1 VTIPRPGLEINMLQ
15 KFMVALLMAGLTV
28 AASAD
33 NYYKWSDSQGQIH
46 YTDLPPT
53 QSDAKILGVFNKESS
68 IADEEPGDDQGNG
81 GDNGD
86 EANNDNG
93 PTVLPSGND
102 TSEPPVDNEAMAAV
116 QKDVSNAKAKQC
128 KEAQDRYQRYVESRR
143 LFRETKDGKREYLTD
158 QQLAEARVHAKQ
170 AVDESCN

>member
-1 VTIPRPGLEINMLQ
+1 MLQ

-33 NYYKWSDSQGQIH
+33 NYYKWSDSRGQIH

-53 QSDAKILGVFNKESS
+53 QSDAKILGIFNRESS
-68 IADEEPGDDQGNG
+68 AFGEESGEDQ

-86 EANNDNG
+86 EANNDTG
-93 PTVLPSGND
+93 PTTLPSGND
-102 TSEPPVDNEAMAAV
+102 NGEPPVDNEAMAAV

-143 LFRETKDGKREYLTD
+143 LFREAKDGKREYLTD
-158 QQLAEARVHAKQ
+158 KELAEARVHAKQ
-170 AVDESCN
+170 SVDESCG